1 MKHTANKHSRR
12 AFLQNSLGMVGA
24 VAGTLMGAP
33 ALARSLQQETRMR
46 EGLPSNGRTP
56 RQTLGPFFP
65 DDGDPVTDI
74 RENLDFRLPISEA
87 NDNDL
92 TSIRGKD
99 GKAKGQVVYIRGNVL
114 KDVRGALE
122 PVPGAVL
129 IEWNASA
136 SGRYNHRGDQGNVQ
150 FQHPLSGEWI
160 ERSHDDHFQYWGRCI
175 TDAEGHYWF
184 KTIVPGFYPVDVEA
198 QWYRPP
204 HLHFM
209 ITAPGVP
216 QLVTQLYFR
225 GEHIQGNDFI
235 QGLNAKDGILQSD
248 RMTEEERESVII
260 EYANDPA
267 GLITDGLVGHYDF
280 VLSL

>member
-1 MKHTANKHSRR
+1 MKHETHNHSRR
-12 AFLQNSLGMVGA
+12 TFLKNTLGIMGTT
-24 VAGTLMGAP
+24 AGTLIGIP
-33 ALARSLQQETRMR
+33 VLAQSLKPETPLR
-46 EGLPSNGRTP
+46 EGILSGQRTP

-65 DDGDPVTDI
+65 DDGDPIQET

-92 TSIRGKD
+92 TSIQGKN
-99 GKAKGQVVYIRGNVL
+99 GKAKGQVVYIRGKVL
-114 KDVRGALE
+114 RDARGTLE

-136 SGRYNHRGDQGNVQ
+136 SWRYNHQGDQDNTR

-160 ERSHDDHFQYWGRCI
+160 ERSPDDHFQYWGRCI
-175 TDAEGHYWF
+175 TDADGNYQF
-184 KTIVPGFYPVDVEA
+184 KTIIPGFYPVNIKE

-209 ITAPGVP
+209 IMAPGLP
-216 QLVTQLYFR
+216 QLVTQLYFK
-225 GEHIQGNDFI
+225 GEQVSDNDFI
-235 QGLNAKDGILQSD
+235 QELNAKDGILQSD
-248 RMTEEERESVII
+248 RMTQEERESVII
-260 EYANDPA
+260 EYTKDPA

-280 VLSL
+280 VLTL